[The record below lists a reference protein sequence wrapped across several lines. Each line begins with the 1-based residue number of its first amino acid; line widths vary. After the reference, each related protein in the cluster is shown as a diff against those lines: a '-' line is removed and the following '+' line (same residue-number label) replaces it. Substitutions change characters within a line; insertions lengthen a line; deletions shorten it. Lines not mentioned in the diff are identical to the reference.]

1 MIHKSIMYWIL
12 EDFVVFITATSLVI
26 YKSRVHSSWATL
38 VKVENNH
45 SDVVKSRSALSV
57 SVKGDINFR

>member
-1 MIHKSIMYWIL
+1 MYWTL

-26 YKSRVHSSWATL
+26 YKSRVHSSWAIL
-38 VKVENNH
+38 IKIENNH
-45 SDVVKSRSALSV
+45 SDIMKSRLALSV

>member
-1 MIHKSIMYWIL
+1 MVSI
-12 EDFVVFITATSLVI
+12 TTTSLVI

-45 SDVVKSRSALSV
+45 SDVVKSRLALSV
-57 SVKGDINFR
+57 SVKGDVNFR